1 MITGKHQKPLECRE
15 FNSNKKFYV
24 VACLKEYISRT
35 ELIRENLEG
44 KKDQLILSYSYPYK
58 PINCQSM
65 ARYIKLIIELSRID
79 VTVFTAHST
88 RSSSTS
94 KANNGGLCLKDF
106 EKATG

>member
-1 MITGKHQKPLECRE
+1 MITGKHQKPLEYRE
-15 FNSNKKFYV
+15 FSSNKKFYV

-88 RSSSTS
+88 RTSSTS
-94 KANNGGLCLKDF
+94 KANSGGLCLKDF